1 MYHGLQSCARADATR
16 LALRSFHTRR
26 KFGQCSSPSRYPS
39 TFSLCNL
46 SIPPSSC
53 KLSRSSNLPTVS
65 NCPRF
70 LLRRTAVRAISAT
83 PSKAFLATP
92 RSISTFTPAFRTQ
105 QKWAVSAFQ
114 RRFAS
119 DDVVKKEEVAA
130 EAPEDFAQTIAEPI
144 TEDGLTPVQKD
155 AQAEPTNA
163 SETVDADAL
172 QQAGRRT
179 DRPKRTTERREKSD
193 APPNNVVY
201 VGNLYYEVTADQVKR
216 VFSRF
221 GEVENVKIV
230 FDNRGLSRG

>member
-1 MYHGLQSCARADATR
+1 ML
-16 LALRSFHTRR
+16 
-26 KFGQCSSPSRYPS
+26 
-39 TFSLCNL
+39 
-46 SIPPSSC
+46 I
-53 KLSRSSNLPTVS
+53 V
-65 NCPRF
+65 RF

-144 TEDGLTPVQKD
+144 TEDGLTPVQQD

-163 SETVDADAL
+163 EETVGTEAL
-172 QQAGRRT
+172 EAVAEQAKKPQRK
-179 DRPKRTTERREKSD
+179 PFERRQKSD
-193 APPNNVVY
+193 APPNNTVY
-201 VGNLYYEVTADQVKR
+201 VGNLYYEVTADQLKR